1 MKKVLSLSWL
11 ILGMMLLFS
20 ACSSENQSQKG
31 DALFKKGDF
40 ESAITAYSTF
50 LETNPRNVKA
60 LYNRGRSFEEL
71 GKFPEAEKD
80 FLEAL
85 NLDKRNTQVM
95 LSLSN
100 LYQKQKNHTNALLYA
115 DYAVETPGA
124 PAMAYFMKGRALHQ
138 LGNTEEAMKDYSTA
152 IKMDKDFAEAYFYRG
167 MLKLATNKRKGACE
181 DLTLASKL
189 SFKEAA
195 TALEKYCK

>member
-1 MKKVLSLSWL
+1 MVLSVML
-11 ILGMMLLFS
+11 IFS
-20 ACSSENQSQKG
+20 ACSSESQSQKG
-31 DALFKKGDF
+31 DVLFKKGDYDA
-40 ESAITAYSTF
+40 AIAAYSTF

-60 LYNRGRSFEEL
+60 LYNRGRSYEEL

-138 LGNTEEAMKDYSTA
+138 LGNTGEAMKDYSTA

-181 DLTLASKL
+181 DLTLAGKL
-189 SFKEAA
+189 NFKEAA

>member
-1 MKKVLSLSWL
+1 MKNSLNLRWLVLSLL
-11 ILGMMLLFS
+11 VMLA
-20 ACSSENQSQKG
+20 ACSGDTQSQKG
-31 DALFKKGDF
+31 DVLFKRGDY
-40 ESAITAYSTF
+40 EAAIVAYSSF
-50 LETNPRNVKA
+50 LETKPKNVKA
-60 LYNRGRSFEEL
+60 LYNRGRAHEEL
-71 GKFPEAEKD
+71 GNFQEAEKD
-80 FLEAL
+80 FLDAL

-115 DYAVETPGA
+115 DYAVETAGA

-138 LGNTEEAMKDYSTA
+138 LGNTEEALKDYSTA

-167 MLKLATNKRKGACE
+167 MLKLATDKKKAGCE

-189 SFKEAA
+189 NFPEAA
-195 TALEKYCK
+195 TAIDKFCK